1 MLEKEIEILTEDVD
15 ETIEFIKNKCDD
27 ETLLWMS
34 EVFEEIIEKTQS
46 KELLQTLLER
56 SNKVVDED
64 DRKEILQEVV
74 YAEGHLNNVWKTKA
88 YVIKKLSWSTFE
100 VFSRKKT

>member
-74 YAEGHLNNVWKTKA
+74 YAEGHLNNV
-88 YVIKKLSWSTFE
+88 
-100 VFSRKKT
+100 

>member
-1 MLEKEIEILTEDVD
+1 MVETKIKEIIKQRLDEEHYYYVECWKKEIEILIEDVD

-46 KELLQTLLER
+46 KELLQILLER

-64 DRKEILQEVV
+64 DRKEILQEVG
-74 YAEGHLNNVWKTKA
+74 YAEGHLNNV
-88 YVIKKLSWSTFE
+88 
-100 VFSRKKT
+100 

>member
-1 MLEKEIEILTEDVD
+1 MLKKEIEILTEDVD

-46 KELLQTLLER
+46 KELLQTLLEQ

-64 DRKEILQEVV
+64 DRKDILQEVG
-74 YAEGHLNNVWKTKA
+74 YAEGHLNNV
-88 YVIKKLSWSTFE
+88 
-100 VFSRKKT
+100 